1 MIFDINDNITL
12 WREQDPIKVATGKS
26 PSGEPGENRNLDL
39 FGFQKERIAIKEQW
53 FDVIPLGE
61 LFHRRN
67 KVDGYYRVVY
77 VQINMENGEYYIGKA
92 NRPNW
97 SEIKRYQGS
106 GLKFKSKFKKNTEKF
121 ARYFIAAFDT
131 AEETEQLEATL
142 VDAELLADQRRFLSI
157 PLFNPLT

>member
-61 LFHRRN
+61 LFHWRN

-97 SEIKRYQGS
+97 SEIKRYQDS

-121 ARYFIAAFDT
+121 ARHFIAAFDT